1 MVTILGNSEYCLRL
15 ATYLSDFL
23 NKEYVEERRKN
34 PLLPDVTIVKTVKN
48 YDSIVNN
55 MAEFPLLKIYRS
67 QDTFKK
73 GTNYRIS
80 TVTLTYALSY
90 PQLETIGDTLYWISY
105 KINEGLLNWD
115 IEVKG
120 EFYKTNPEP
129 PNISYMINA
138 SELLNTVYYFLRC
151 SFRIRDSY
159 MQGR

>member
-1 MVTILGNSEYCLRL
+1 MATILGDNEYCLRL

-23 NKEYVEERRKN
+23 NKEYLEERVKN
-34 PLLPDVTIVKTVKN
+34 PSLPDVTIVKTVKN

-55 MAEFPLLKIYRS
+55 LAEFPLLKIYRS

-80 TVTLTYALSY
+80 TVTLTYSLSY
-90 PQLETIGDTLYWISY
+90 PQLETIADSMYWISY
-105 KINEGLLNWD
+105 KINEGLLHWD
-115 IEVKG
+115 REVKG
-120 EFYKTNPEP
+120 EFYATNPEP
-129 PNISYMINA
+129 PSISYLMNA

-159 MQGR
+159 MQCR

>member
-1 MVTILGNSEYCLRL
+1 MASILGNNEYCLRL

-23 NKEYVEERRKN
+23 NKEYVKEREAN
-34 PLLPDVTIVKTVKN
+34 PLLPDVTIVKTIKN

-55 MAEFPLLKIYRS
+55 LGEFPLLKIYRS

-80 TVTLTYALSY
+80 TVTLTYSLSY
-90 PQLETIGDTLYWISY
+90 PQLETIADSMYWISY
-105 KINEGLLNWD
+105 KINEGLLHWD
-115 IEVKG
+115 REVKG
-120 EFYKTNPEP
+120 EFYATNPEP
-129 PNISYMINA
+129 PSISYLMNA

-159 MQGR
+159 MQCR